1 VKARTALK
9 FKSNTTN
16 TSPRYVARAP
26 LPVEMEKAHS
36 TMFKKVAPPAPP
48 AFAEKTIEKLMQI
61 EEASKEVIKKRPASA
76 VKIAKNIRNY

>member
-1 VKARTALK
+1 MKARTALK

-26 LPVEMEKAHS
+26 LPLEMEKAHS
-36 TMFKKVAPPAPP
+36 TMFKKVAPP